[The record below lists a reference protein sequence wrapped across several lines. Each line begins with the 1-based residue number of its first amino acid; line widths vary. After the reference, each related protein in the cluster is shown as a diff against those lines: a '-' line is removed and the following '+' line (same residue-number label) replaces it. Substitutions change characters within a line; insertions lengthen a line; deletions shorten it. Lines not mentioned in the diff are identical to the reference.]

1 MYWIL
6 FGLVFG
12 FKQIDLIQVQ
22 YDLDICGDKSVL
34 FFKAFEQVTGFTVL
48 SNGSISW
55 FTSTYFCTS
64 KHNNSI
70 HIKDG
75 DADGGCCCCCCFF
88 YVCWAKRF
96 VPFYFVLLLLALD
109 LFHTNDK
116 NSSRFYMHMILVN
129 SILPLSYLKEY
140 STTNTIAS
148 HTDIE
153 FSEKFSQTINA
164 YPAYRNPTPLSI
176 AHITYKIVRRFKHF

>member
-1 MYWIL
+1 MLYWIL

-75 DADGGCCCCCCFF
+75 DADGGCCCCFF

-116 NSSRFYMHMILVN
+116 NSSRFICTWYSWIAFCHCHIWKSIEQQIRLLHTLTLSLVKN
-129 SILPLSYLKEY
+129 SPK
-140 STTNTIAS
+140 
-148 HTDIE
+148 
-153 FSEKFSQTINA
+153 Q
-164 YPAYRNPTPLSI
+164 
-176 AHITYKIVRRFKHF
+176 

>member
-1 MYWIL
+1 MFYWTL

-12 FKQIDLIQVQ
+12 FRQIDLILVQ

-34 FFKAFEQVTGFTVL
+34 FSKAVEQVTGFTVL

-64 KHNNSI
+64 KHNNSM

-75 DADGGCCCCCCFF
+75 DADGGCWFWF
-88 YVCWAKRF
+88 GNVCDAKRF
-96 VPFYFVLLLLALD
+96 VRFYFVLLLLALD

-116 NSSRFYMHMILVN
+116 NCSLFICTWYSWMAFCYCHIWKSIQQQIRLLHTLTLSLVKN
-129 SILPLSYLKEY
+129 SPK
-140 STTNTIAS
+140 
-148 HTDIE
+148 
-153 FSEKFSQTINA
+153 Q
-164 YPAYRNPTPLSI
+164 
-176 AHITYKIVRRFKHF
+176 